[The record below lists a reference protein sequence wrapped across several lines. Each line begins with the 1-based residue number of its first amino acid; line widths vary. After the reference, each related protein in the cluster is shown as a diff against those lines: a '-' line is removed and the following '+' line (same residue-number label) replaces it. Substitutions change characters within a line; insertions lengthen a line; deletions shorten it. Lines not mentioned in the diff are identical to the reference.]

1 MKYEQPTPELI
12 ALFHAVLPDDT
23 RIERK
28 KMFGYDAAFMNGNL
42 FAGVFETSLM
52 VRLGDAERAKLLALP
67 GAVTLEPVPGKVMKE
82 YVKLPASLHADRRAL
97 VSWFLRAFEYAS
109 KLPVKHRKL

>member
-1 MKYEQPTPELI
+1 MKFEQPSPELI

-42 FAGVFETSLM
+42 FGGIFETSLT
-52 VRLGDAERAKLLALP
+52 VRLSDAERPKLLAIP
-67 GAVTLEPVPGKVMKE
+67 GATPFEPVAGKVMKE
-82 YVKLPASLHADRRAL
+82 YVVLPASMHADRRAL
-97 VSWFLRAFEYAS
+97 VSWYMRAFGYACT
-109 KLPVKHRKL
+109 LPVKHRKL